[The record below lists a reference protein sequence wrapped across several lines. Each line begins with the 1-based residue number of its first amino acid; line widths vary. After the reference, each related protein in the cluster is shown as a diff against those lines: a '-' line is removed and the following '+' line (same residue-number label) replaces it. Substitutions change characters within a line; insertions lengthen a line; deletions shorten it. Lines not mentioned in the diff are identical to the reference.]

1 MEPASA
7 AGVAGVLKR
16 AEAGLVPA
24 GARITIT
31 VTGHGLKD
39 PQWALRTADGS
50 EIEPQKIS
58 ADVVSI
64 AAALGL
70 D

>member
-1 MEPASA
+1 
-7 AGVAGVLKR
+7 VV
-16 AEAGLVPA
+16 
-24 GARITIT
+24 T

-64 AAALGL
+64 ASALGL